1 MDRTIDAK
9 LVTWKQSANRKPLLI
24 FGARQVGKTYA
35 LERFGQRQFDSY
47 VHLDL
52 SRNAE
57 AKSFFEGSLEPA
69 RIIAAIE

>member
-1 MDRTIDAK
+1 M
-9 LVTWKQSANRKPLLI
+9 
-24 FGARQVGKTYA
+24 GKTYA

-47 VHLDL
+47 VHLDF